1 MRDETTEQN
10 RYQRALIAL
19 PGASREPST
28 AGHAVFWDV
37 TGKILKEHP
46 PADGPEPSCHGCG
59 KRWPCEMVEST
70 MQQVGVRA

>member
-1 MRDETTEQN
+1 MRGETAEQN
-10 RYQRALIAL
+10 RYQRALTAL
-19 PGASREPST
+19 PGVSREPST

-46 PADGPEPSCHGCG
+46 PAAGPEPVCQGG
-59 KRWPCEMVEST
+59 GTRWPCETAESA

>member
-1 MRDETTEQN
+1 MRDETVEQN
-10 RYQRALIAL
+10 RYQRALTAL
-19 PGASREPST
+19 PGASRELST

-46 PADGPEPSCHGCG
+46 PAERPEPSCQGCE
-59 KRWPCEMVEST
+59 KRWPCEMAESA

>member
-1 MRDETTEQN
+1 MRDETAEQN
-10 RYQRALIAL
+10 RYQRALTAL

-46 PADGPEPSCHGCG
+46 PAEGPEPDCQGCG
-59 KRWPCEMVEST
+59 TRWPCEMAESA
-70 MQQVGVRA
+70 MQQVGVHA